1 MSLRKILP
9 AALIALTPVM
19 ASSAF
24 AASLTVGFS
33 QIGSESGWRAA
44 ETSVSKTEAQKRN
57 ITLKIADAQ
66 QKQENQIKAIRS
78 FVAQGVDAIFLAP
91 VVATGW
97 DAVLN
102 EAKDA
107 KIPVI
112 LLDRDIETANKALYL
127 TAVTSDSVH
136 EGVVAGEWL
145 AKNVGS
151 KPCSV
156 VELQGTVG
164 ASVATNRK
172 KGFDDAIAKHS
183 NIKMIRSQTGDFTR
197 AKGKEVT
204 ESFLKAENG
213 GKNICALYAHND
225 DMAVGAIQAIKEAGL
240 KPGKDILVVSIDA
253 VPDIFKAF
261 MAGEANAT
269 VELTPNMAGPAFD
282 ALIAFKD
289 KGTVPPKWIQTES
302 KLYTPTDEPQ
312 KIYDSKKGFDDAIA
326 KHSNIKMIRSQTG
339 DFTRAKGKEVTESFL
354 KAENSR
360 AASRAVGKYR
370 LWVRVRKIL
379 ALCSKSWA

>member
-1 MSLRKILP
+1 MSLKNILL
-9 AALIALTPVM
+9 ATVVALVPVM

-24 AASLTVGFS
+24 AADGLTVGFS

-44 ETSVSKTEAQKRN
+44 ETSVSKSEAKKRD

-66 QKQENQIKAIRS
+66 QRQENQIKAIRS
-78 FVAQGVDAIFLAP
+78 FIAQGVDAIFLAP
-91 VVATGW
+91 VVASGW
-97 DAVLN
+97 DAVLG
-102 EAKDA
+102 EAQEA

-112 LLDRDIETANKALYL
+112 LLDRDIDTVDKSLYL

-136 EGVVAGEWL
+136 EGEVAGEWL
-145 AKNVGS
+145 AHTVGD
-151 KPCSV
+151 KPCNV

-172 KGFDDAIAKHS
+172 KGFDDAIAKHP
-183 NIKMIRSQTGDFTR
+183 NIKVIRSQTGDFTR
-197 AKGKEVT
+197 ARGKEVA

-261 MAGEANAT
+261 MTGEANAT

-282 ALIAFKD
+282 ALIAFKQ

-302 KLYTPTDEPQ
+302 RLYTPADDPQ
-312 KIYDSKKGFDDAIA
+312 KIYDSKKDLG
-326 KHSNIKMIRSQTG
+326 
-339 DFTRAKGKEVTESFL
+339 
-354 KAENSR
+354 
-360 AASRAVGKYR
+360 Y
-370 LWVRVRKIL
+370 
-379 ALCSKSWA
+379 